1 MRIAVVAPPSLPIPA
16 PAYGGTE
23 AVVDNLARGLLR
35 RGHEVLLF
43 TTGDALC
50 PVPRAWVYET
60 AVGVGAPGPTVE
72 ARHVVNAYQHPF
84 VVAADI
90 VHDHTIVGPLYS
102 RREGV
107 VSTAHG
113 PFLSDCGDIYRATG
127 ERSALV
133 AISAHQAATMTDVR
147 VAAVIHHGVDVDAI
161 PEGSGQGGYALFLG
175 RMHPDK
181 GVASACRIA
190 REAGL
195 PLLIAAKMRER
206 FEHDYFDAEVR
217 PLLGANVD
225 YIGEIGGDEKW
236 SLLGD
241 ALCLLNP
248 IEWPEP
254 FGMVMIEALA
264 CGTPVVSTPMGS
276 VPEIVIDGVTGVL
289 GSAAELGLRL
299 LDAKGI
305 DRHRCRQEALAR
317 FTSDRMVDDHLNL
330 YDRIAARATVTWQ
343 RGGS

>member
-1 MRIAVVAPPSLPIPA
+1 MRIALVAPPWLPIPV

-23 AVVDNLARGLLR
+23 AVIDNLARGLVR

-43 TTGDALC
+43 TTGDAVC
-50 PVPRAWVYET
+50 PVPQASVYET
-60 AVGVGAPGPTVE
+60 AVGVGAPGPVAE
-72 ARHVVNAYQHPF
+72 ARQVINAYRHPF
-84 VVAADI
+84 VAAADI
-90 VHDHTIVGPLYS
+90 VHDHTIVGPLYA
-102 RREGV
+102 RRDGV

-113 PFLSDCGDIYRATG
+113 PFLSDCGDIYRAIG

-133 AISAHQAATMTDVR
+133 AISEHQAATVTDVR

-161 PEGSGQGGYALFLG
+161 PEGSGHGGYALFLG

-195 PLLIAAKMRER
+195 QLLIAAKMRER
-206 FEHDYFDAEVR
+206 FERDYFDAEVR
-217 PLLGANVD
+217 PLLGAGVE
-225 YIGEIGGDEKW
+225 YIGEVGGQEKW

-254 FGMVMIEALA
+254 FGLVMIEALA
-264 CGTPVVSTPMGS
+264 CGTPVVTTPMGS
-276 VPEIVIDGVTGVL
+276 VPEIVVDGVTGVL
-289 GSAAELGLRL
+289 GSAAELGLRVP
-299 LDAKGI
+299 DAKGL
-305 DRHRCRQEALAR
+305 DRRHCREAALAR
-317 FTSDRMVDDHLNL
+317 FTSDRMVDDHLDL
-330 YDRIAARATVTWQ
+330 YERIAAGASVTWQ